1 VIGIDLGGTKLLGIV
16 SDEKS
21 RIIKSVKM
29 PTDAHKGRDHVI
41 NKIFAL
47 IETLVREA
55 GIPIRDVDAISIC
68 SPGPLDS
75 KKGRILFSP
84 NLSGFKNIDIVDMIQ
99 SKYGIAACLEND
111 ANAAAFGEYL
121 YGAGRGCE
129 NFAYITVSTG
139 IGCGL
144 IINGRIYRGHSGNAG
159 ELGEIIVEA
168 QPDKFLEEWDGALE
182 RIASGKAIARAAKL
196 LLPGNPLS
204 VLNKLTEI
212 STEDVFDAARNGDRF
227 AENIVT
233 NCMNYLG
240 VGIFNLINI
249 IDPERIVLGGGVVK
263 AGDIVFR
270 QIEAA
275 LRQKSGHSLAGKVE
289 IVPAQLGEQS
299 GVLGAL
305 ALVSE
310 QKSIA

>member
-1 VIGIDLGGTKLLGIV
+1 
-16 SDEKS
+16 
-21 RIIKSVKM
+21 
-29 PTDAHKGRDHVI
+29 
-41 NKIFAL
+41 
-47 IETLVREA
+47 
-55 GIPIRDVDAISIC
+55 
-68 SPGPLDS
+68 
-75 KKGRILFSP
+75 
-84 NLSGFKNIDIVDMIQ
+84 MIQ